1 DRVLFGASRAAA
13 LERARTH
20 LVHDSVQPR
29 RESRLVLEPR
39 GILHEPSE
47 RVFCR
52 ILGGALGAELQQGE
66 VVDAPV
72 MASHDFGERLPV
84 RPHFGPPTRMPF
96 AGWMPFLSART
107 RSRYALRSKPA
118 RPQRF
123 MTTARVEAT
132 GRTGRVVGLIGRR
145 VFCLAC
151 PLLAE
156 EDASRGG
163 H

>member
-1 DRVLFGASRAAA
+1 
-13 LERARTH
+13 
-20 LVHDSVQPR
+20 
-29 RESRLVLEPR
+29 
-39 GILHEPSE
+39 
-47 RVFCR
+47 
-52 ILGGALGAELQQGE
+52 
-66 VVDAPV
+66 
-72 MASHDFGERLPV
+72 
-84 RPHFGPPTRMPF
+84 MPF

-132 GRTGRVVGLIGRR
+132 GRTGPVVGLIGRR

-163 H
+163 HGRFRECRRYPGRARPEGKRCAARSTITLCALKEHF